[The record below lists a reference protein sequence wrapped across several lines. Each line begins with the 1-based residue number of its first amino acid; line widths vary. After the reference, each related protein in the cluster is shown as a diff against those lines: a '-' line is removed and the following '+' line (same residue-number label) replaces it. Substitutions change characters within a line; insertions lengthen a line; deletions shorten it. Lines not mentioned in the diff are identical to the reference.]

1 MKTNVKRRP
10 FGKNG
15 IEVSEVSFGAMNLRM
30 LKDLDLAHKLV
41 NDILDQ
47 GVNCIDTARAYDSQ
61 AGSVPM
67 ISSESILGEVISSRE
82 DIDEP
87 LLIITKGHG
96 YEPEFFKRDYEE
108 SVRRLQIVRQ
118 GGKLYIGSTEIRLC
132 YLLHGIGADRWDTII
147 SSGAL
152 DYAMQAKADGRIN
165 FFGFS
170 SHNNDGPTIQKAIET
185 GKFDACELPYNVYSD
200 NLGEG
205 GSVDLIKLAGERG
218 MGVINMKAYN
228 GSGSVAIF
236 KQLSDITGIG
246 YVDMTRFC
254 LSNPYVSTIDAGVRS
269 LSEYLENASASGM
282 PMLTPAER
290 GEMRDRAS
298 RVSPYLRTIC
308 RECMHCVEKFECPQ
322 GVNFPH
328 MLGTHGRYQV
338 SKSLGFDVSAYKDE
352 FIAAAKAGAHAGAGK
367 DTAADTTDTT
377 GAAGADGVTNECI
390 NCGEC
395 LPWCEYH
402 LNVPEMLVAAYK
414 DFI

>member
-1 MKTNVKRRP
+1 MGEAFIIMKTNIKRMP

-30 LKDLDLAHKLV
+30 LKDVGLAKKLI

-47 GVNCIDTARAYDSQ
+47 GVNCIDTARAYDSK
-61 AGSVPM
+61 AGEEPA
-67 ISSESILGEVISSRE
+67 ISSESLLGEVISSRE

-96 YEPEFFKRDYEE
+96 YDPENYVKDYNE
-108 SVRRLQIVRQ
+108 SVRRLRIIRKD
-118 GGKLYIGSTEIRLC
+118 GKMFIGKTEIRLC
-132 YLLHGIGADRWDTII
+132 YLLHGISADRWTTIT

-152 DYAMQAKADGRIN
+152 DFAMREKAEGRIN

-170 SHNNDGPTIQKAIET
+170 SHNNDGETIKKAIET
-185 GKFDACELPYNVYSD
+185 GKFNACELPYNVYSD

-205 GSVDLIKLAGERG
+205 GPVDLIKLASEHG

-236 KQLSDITGIG
+236 KQLSNLTGIG

-269 LSEYLENASASGM
+269 LGEYLENASASGM
-282 PMLTPAER
+282 PALTAAER
-290 GEMRDRAS
+290 KEMRDRAS

-322 GVNFPH
+322 GVNFPK

-338 SKSLGFDVSAYKDE
+338 SKSLGFDTTAYKNE
-352 FIAAAKAGAHAGAGK
+352 FIAAANAGK
-367 DTAADTTDTT
+367 NSAT
-377 GAAGADGVTNECI
+377 GKNGECI
-390 NCGEC
+390 RCGEC

-402 LNVPEMLVAAYK
+402 LDIPEMLVAAHS
-414 DFI
+414 DLD